1 MNDAAS
7 WQLTLLYRRPSQRAQ
22 DKIDENLDKVSQ
34 TVEGKKEEADMKL
47 EEMEEGIM
55 TLVQDNA
62 DTIML
67 KNEGGEEGEEG
78 EEGKEEGNEEEGD
91 EEGAGAGDDEEVE
104 EEEEDINGEEA
115 EDTEDEE
122 SEVSTKQGSTPLI
135 FSV

>member
-7 WQLTLLYRRPSQRAQ
+7 WQLTLLHRRPSQRAQ

-47 EEMEEGIM
+47 EEMEEGIT

-78 EEGKEEGNEEEGD
+78 EEEGD
-91 EEGAGAGDDEEVE
+91 EEGAEAGDDEEVE
-104 EEEEDINGEEA
+104 EEEEDNNGEEA

>member
-7 WQLTLLYRRPSQRAQ
+7 WQLTLFHRRPSQRAQ

-47 EEMEEGIM
+47 EEMEEGIT

-78 EEGKEEGNEEEGD
+78 EEEGD
-91 EEGAGAGDDEEVE
+91 EEGAEAGDDEEVE
-104 EEEEDINGEEA
+104 EEEEDNNGEEA

>member
-7 WQLTLLYRRPSQRAQ
+7 WQLTLLHRRPSQRAQ

-47 EEMEEGIM
+47 EEMEEGIT

-78 EEGKEEGNEEEGD
+78 EEEGDEEEGD
-91 EEGAGAGDDEEVE
+91 EEGAEAGDDEEVE
-104 EEEEDINGEEA
+104 EEEEDNNGEEA

>member
-7 WQLTLLYRRPSQRAQ
+7 WQLTLFHRRPSQRAQ

-47 EEMEEGIM
+47 EEMEEGIT

-78 EEGKEEGNEEEGD
+78 EEEGD
-91 EEGAGAGDDEEVE
+91 EEGAEAGDDEEVE
-104 EEEEDINGEEA
+104 EEEEDNNGEEA

-135 FSV
+135 FCV

>member
-7 WQLTLLYRRPSQRAQ
+7 WQLTLLRRRPSQRAQ
-22 DKIDENLDKVSQ
+22 EKIDENLDKVSQ

-47 EEMEEGIM
+47 EEMEEGIT

-78 EEGKEEGNEEEGD
+78 EEEGD
-91 EEGAGAGDDEEVE
+91 EEGAEAGDDEEVE
-104 EEEEDINGEEA
+104 EEEEDNNGEEA

>member
-1 MNDAAS
+1 MNDATS
-7 WQLTLLYRRPSQRAQ
+7 WQLTLLHRRPSQRAQ

-47 EEMEEGIM
+47 EEMEEGIT

-78 EEGKEEGNEEEGD
+78 EEEGD
-91 EEGAGAGDDEEVE
+91 EEGAEAGDDEEVE
-104 EEEEDINGEEA
+104 EEEEDNNGEEA

>member
-67 KNEGGEEGEEG
+67 KNEGGEEGEE
-78 EEGKEEGNEEEGD
+78 EGDEEEGD

>member
-7 WQLTLLYRRPSQRAQ
+7 WQLTLLRRRPSQRAQ

-47 EEMEEGIM
+47 EEMEDGIT

-67 KNEGGEEGEEG
+67 KNERGEEGEE
-78 EEGKEEGNEEEGD
+78 EGDEEEGD
-91 EEGAGAGDDEEVE
+91 EEGAGVGDDEEVE
-104 EEEEDINGEEA
+104 EEEEDNNGEEA